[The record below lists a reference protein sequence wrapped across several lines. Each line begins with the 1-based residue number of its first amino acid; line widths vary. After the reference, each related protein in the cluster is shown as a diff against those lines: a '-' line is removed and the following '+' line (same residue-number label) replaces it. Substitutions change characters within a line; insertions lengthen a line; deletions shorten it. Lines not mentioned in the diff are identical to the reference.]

1 MCWWICLSMVKMHQT
16 VIQNTQIIII
26 IITKHQTWMDKLCNF
41 YYLNNQLFDKQKR
54 MTSVNYDHINLVNRE
69 SWSIYWFYGLKC
81 IIGWKKIY
89 LLLSMV
95 LGLNSRLMII
105 EKFGHLLKIKWKR
118 DEIIFL
124 KDIYKSICLRCTNCR
139 TATSYLPLTLSF
151 YIILYAVLHTD
162 NNKLW
167 SVNILLINNKTFVL
181 LDDIKL
187 NQNRANSLCKSFSS

>member
-26 IITKHQTWMDKLCNF
+26 IITKHQTLMDKLCNF
-41 YYLNNQLFDKQKR
+41 YDLNNQLFDKQKR

-187 NQNRANSLCKSFSS
+187 NQNRANSLSKSFSS